1 MFGRT
6 LLKPLRGNT
15 ECAAQYR
22 ALSQEL
28 LILALWRAV
37 GDDAA
42 AGLVAVH
49 VVAKYQ
55 GANGDCLIH
64 VAAPAKIP
72 DRPAVEL
79 PADRLELVDDFHR
92 AYFRRTHQRA
102 GGKSGGEKIE

>member
-28 LILALWRAV
+28 LILGLCRAV

-55 GANGDCLIH
+55 GANGDRLIH
-64 VAAPAKIP
+64 VAAPAEIAN
-72 DRPAVEL
+72 RAAVEL
-79 PADRLELVDDFHR
+79 PADRLEIVDDFHR
-92 AYFRRTHQRA
+92 AHLGRTHLRA
-102 GGKSGGEKIE
+102 GGKSGRE